1 MQTDEIDN
9 LLVQWRRERPD
20 LDPTAMALVARLLR
34 VARRVGRAV
43 EAGLEAEGL
52 QTGWFDVLSALRR
65 SGEPYRLSPGHL
77 AAALMLSTGGM
88 TKRLDG
94 MERVGLIKRTRDPR
108 DRRALKIGLT
118 GRGRALIDTAVAE
131 HIENEERLLS
141 GLGRRERA
149 ELERLLRKLDASLPL
164 RSVPPG

>member
-1 MQTDEIDN
+1 MQPDEIDN
-9 LLVQWRRERPD
+9 LLEQWRRERPD
-20 LDPTAMALVARLLR
+20 LDPAPMALVARLLR

-43 EAGLEAEGL
+43 EAGLDAEGL
-52 QTGWFDVLSALRR
+52 QIGWFDVLSALRR
-65 SGEPYRLSPGHL
+65 AGEPHRLSPGQL

-94 MERVGLIKRTRDPR
+94 MEQAALIRRIRDPR
-108 DRRALKIGLT
+108 DRRALQIGLT
-118 GRGRALIDTAVAE
+118 TRGRALIDATVAE

-164 RSVPPG
+164 TGAALG